1 MGNQSVQF
9 ARHYRAALLDHL
21 LNRDESGLERGF
33 ALGRRAIASG
43 LGLLQ
48 VVNAHHDAL
57 NTVLRSTRASD
68 DRLCQLQAAQ
78 AFLVEALAVFEMT
91 HRGFLERPDR
101 RAGSDRRTD
110 TPARRTAA
118 TSPEL

>member
-33 ALGRRAIASG
+33 ILGRRAITSG

-91 HRGFLERPDR
+91 HRGFLDRPDR
-101 RAGSDRRTD
+101 RAGGDRRSEL
-110 TPARRTAA
+110 
-118 TSPEL
+118 SPDGSASTVPDL